1 MIQVNLLPD
10 VKQNFIKARRL
21 KRLTVLIAIIVAGSA
36 LALFSLLFITV
47 NIWQKQRI
55 KGITNNIN
63 RLSTELK
70 SIPDLDRVLTVQ
82 QQLKSLPDLHA
93 KKPAATRLFTYIS
106 QVTPATVKISSFAV
120 NFETKTFSISGSAD
134 KLESINKFVDTL
146 KFTNYKMSPDAT
158 EEKPAFSGV
167 VLKSFGRDSKGANYS
182 VDLSFDSVIFDS
194 KIAALSL
201 IVPKIITTR
210 SETERPQALFQ
221 AADPNVLTKPGAQ

>member
-21 KRLTVLIAIIVAGSA
+21 KRLTALIALITAGSA
-36 LALFSLLFITV
+36 LTLFVLLFITV

-55 KGITNNIN
+55 KGITNDIN

-70 SIPDLDRVLTVQ
+70 AVPDLDRILTVQ

-106 QVTPATVKISSFAV
+106 QVTPTAVSIAKISV
-120 NFETKTFSISGSAD
+120 NFDTKTFSISGSAD

-146 KFTNYKMSPDAT
+146 KFTNYKMSADAT
-158 EEKPAFSGV
+158 EEKPAFGSV
-167 VLKSFGRDSKGANYS
+167 VLKSFGRDTKGANYS
-182 VDLSFDSVIFDS
+182 IDLSFDPVIFDS
-194 KIAALSL
+194 KAAALAL

-221 AADPNVLTKPGAQ
+221 AADPKTLNNSGEQ